1 MTRKKVET
9 GQPNQTDRN
18 RMAVRDV
25 AHVSPAT
32 IQWAIKRAGT
42 NPTELA
48 LRIKTIKP
56 EQIMAWENGE
66 SLPTF
71 SQAEILA
78 DRLRIPLAVFFMN
91 QPPKLDIP
99 VPDLRTIGNAQARTF
114 SLDFVDVLNDALVK
128 QEWYREY
135 LEESN
140 APKLPFVGKFR
151 PNGNFEAVAADM
163 AKVLGINDE
172 LRAECTTWE
181 SFLSCFVRQA
191 EGLRVMV
198 MRGGVVQH
206 DTSRG
211 LDAKEF
217 RGFVISDDLAPLVF
231 INAKDAK
238 AAQTFTLAHE
248 LAHIWIGKSGI
259 SNNVERAQPNQPR
272 PSINA
277 IELFCNK
284 VAAELLVP
292 RAGFERYWLQPGE
305 INYKIRKIAS
315 TYRVG
320 VMVALIRAYE
330 LHKLSYLEFSKLME
344 AEYERFELQAKEQ
357 KEKEGGGNFWNT
369 FGART
374 GHLLQNSVVQSL
386 RQGKLQYRD
395 AANLLGLKLKTF
407 NKYLKQ
413 QAGE

>member
-9 GQPNQTDRN
+9 QPNEARQN
-18 RMAVRDV
+18 RIAVRDV
-25 AHVSPAT
+25 AYVSPAT

-48 LRIKTIKP
+48 SRIKTVKA
-56 EQIMAWENGE
+56 EQIKAWESGE

-78 DRLRIPLAVFFMN
+78 DRLRIPLAVFFMR

-99 VPDLRTIGNAQARTF
+99 VPDLRTIGNNQARTF
-114 SLDFVDVLNDALVK
+114 SLDFIDVLNDALVK

-135 LEESN
+135 LEESK
-140 APKLPFVGKFR
+140 APRLPFVGKFK
-151 PNGNFEAVAADM
+151 PNGNFVAVAADM
-163 AKVLGINDE
+163 AATLGVNDE
-172 LRAECTTWE
+172 LRAECATWE

-231 INAKDAK
+231 INSKDAK

-259 SNNVERAQPNQPR
+259 SNNVERAQPNLPR
-272 PSINA
+272 PSVNSRLNYLSRKLALNDIG
-277 IELFCNK
+277 CNP
-284 VAAELLVP
+284 A
-292 RAGFERYWLQPGE
+292 
-305 INYKIRKIAS
+305 
-315 TYRVG
+315 T
-320 VMVALIRAYE
+320 
-330 LHKLSYLEFSKLME
+330 
-344 AEYERFELQAKEQ
+344 
-357 KEKEGGGNFWNT
+357 
-369 FGART
+369 
-374 GHLLQNSVVQSL
+374 
-386 RQGKLQYRD
+386 
-395 AANLLGLKLKTF
+395 
-407 NKYLKQ
+407 
-413 QAGE
+413 

>member
-9 GQPNQTDRN
+9 GEPNETSRN
-18 RMAVRDV
+18 RIAVRDV
-25 AHVSPAT
+25 AHVSPTT

-48 LRIKTIKP
+48 SRIKTVKVGQIK
-56 EQIMAWENGE
+56 AWESGE

-78 DRLRIPLAVFFMN
+78 DRLRIPLAVFFMD

-99 VPDLRTIGNAQARTF
+99 VPDLRTVGNAQAKVF
-114 SLDFVDVLNDALVK
+114 SLDFIDVLNDALVK

-135 LEESN
+135 QEEN
-140 APKLPFVGKFR
+140 HGPRLTFVGKFR
-151 PNGNFEAVAADM
+151 PNSEIEVVAADM
-163 AKVLGINDE
+163 AEVLGINDE
-172 LRAECTTWE
+172 LRAECTSWQE
-181 SFLSCFVRQA
+181 FLSCFVRQA
-191 EGLRVMV
+191 EEIGILI

-248 LAHIWIGKSGI
+248 LAHLWIGQSGI
-259 SNNVERAQPNQPR
+259 SNNVGRSQPKQPR

-292 RAGFERYWLQPGE
+292 RAGFERLWQQPGD
-305 INYKIRKIAS
+305 INLKIKKSLHSIA
-315 TYRVG
+315 
-320 VMVALIRAYE
+320 L
-330 LHKLSYLEFSKLME
+330 
-344 AEYERFELQAKEQ
+344 
-357 KEKEGGGNFWNT
+357 
-369 FGART
+369 ARW
-374 GHLLQNSVVQSL
+374 SW
-386 RQGKLQYRD
+386 
-395 AANLLGLKLKTF
+395 
-407 NKYLKQ
+407 
-413 QAGE
+413 